1 MKLFCCVILAACAGM
16 DIREIN
22 PPNPVAP
29 LEVAL
34 TARDDL
40 WGAAA
45 RAQPNGPSY
54 DFFCRLLPPLR
65 YVNAAFEY
73 YPVVLSAPNAGVKA
87 RLLSNGSGLNAL
99 ANLSTWKEQGVPVSF
114 HVGPEAES
122 FGADLQRLDGPRY
135 ERGYLPVLHFSYA
148 QGEGRYTEEVFAA
161 VGSAAERRGLVWVR
175 LGIEGQKEGQVAAQ
189 FHASGLRTSEEGV
202 LNDSAGR
209 AVAWFGPGWMWDAAN
224 ARLAGQV
231 GPARPLTLALAT
243 LPLEPGAGVVE
254 IKETQYGREHQSALD
269 LWDSTLCRGA
279 RIEVPETIVNQA
291 WRSLV
296 AGLFVLMNQDRMFYS
311 AGNSYEREFE
321 AESGDAARA
330 LLQFGF
336 TDEVRR
342 VLPSLLVY
350 KQQKLDFHDA
360 GFKLQVLAH
369 YFWLTRDA
377 ASVRRWQSSWRSAV
391 DLIVTSREPSTG
403 LLPRENYCG
412 DVATQVYS
420 LNSNANSWKGLRDF
434 AAVLREIGEGEEAAA
449 LTAVATEFR
458 TAILAAVERSQRL
471 DVDPPFV
478 PVALFGEEK
487 PYESLTATKLGSY
500 WCLMSPYVLG
510 SGIFGPNSAQDGWI
524 LDYLQ
529 ERGGVFMGMIRFHQH
544 SGLFANEDAVDDLYG
559 VRYVDKLLERDEV
572 DSALTSFYG
581 KLAQGLTPGTFLGA
595 EGTGLR
601 PMQSPGGGEPGRAMY
616 LPPNA
621 SSQAFFLWMLRGLLV
636 QDRDLDD
643 DGKPETLRLGFATPR
658 RWLEDGN
665 RILVERLPTAFGPV
679 RFVLH
684 SRLAHGEVLAD
695 LTLPSDI
702 SCRKTWLRV
711 RVPEGWQ
718 VVSASRG
725 GVPMQVKAE
734 GTVDLSGLSG
744 RLTVRFG
751 VSRQARP

>member
-1 MKLFCCVILAACAGM
+1 MKLLCCVLLAACTGM
-16 DIREIN
+16 DLRGTD
-22 PPNPVAP
+22 PPDRVAS

-34 TARDDL
+34 AARDDL

-45 RAQPNGPSY
+45 RAQRDGPSY

-73 YPVVLSAPNAGVKA
+73 YPVVLSAPNAAVKA
-87 RLLSNGSGLNAL
+87 RLLSNGGGLNAL

-122 FGADLQRLDGPRY
+122 FGADLQSLDGPRC
-135 ERGYLPVLHFSYA
+135 ERGYLPVLRFSYA

-161 VGSAAERRGLVWVR
+161 VGSAAARRGLVWVR
-175 LGIEGQKEGQVAAQ
+175 FGIEGRKEGQVVAQ

-202 LNDSAGR
+202 LSDSAGR
-209 AVAWFGPGWMWDAAN
+209 AVAWFGAGWAWDAAN
-224 ARLAGQV
+224 ARLAGHV

-243 LPLEPGAGVVE
+243 LPLEPNSGTMQ
-254 IKETQYGREHQSALD
+254 INETQYDGEHQSALD
-269 LWDSTLCRGA
+269 LWDSTLRRGA
-279 RIEVPETIVNQA
+279 HIDVPEAVVNRA

-336 TDEVRR
+336 TNEVRLM
-342 VLPSLLVY
+342 LPSLLVY
-350 KQQKLDFHDA
+350 RQQNLDFHDA
-360 GFKLQVLAH
+360 GFKLQALAH

-377 ASVRRWQSSWRSAV
+377 ASIRTWQSSWRSAV
-391 DLIVTSREPSTG
+391 NLIVTSREPSTG

-434 AAVLREIGEGEEAAA
+434 AAVLREIGEEEEAAA

-458 TAILAAVERSQRL
+458 AAILAAVERSQRL

-487 PYESLTATKLGSY
+487 PYENLTATKLGSY

-529 ERGGVFMGMIRFHQH
+529 KRGGVFMGMIRFHQH

-601 PMQSPGGGEPGRAMY
+601 PMRPPGGGEPGRAMY

-636 QDRDLDD
+636 QDSDLDD

-665 RILVERLPTAFGPV
+665 RIVVERVPTAFGPV
-679 RFVLH
+679 GFVLH
-684 SRLAHGEVLAD
+684 SRLAQHEVLAE
-695 LTLPSDI
+695 LNLPSES
-702 SCRKTWLRV
+702 SCKKKWLRV
-711 RVPEGWQ
+711 RLPEGWQ
-718 VVSASRG
+718 VVSANRG
-725 GVPMQVKAE
+725 SVQMRLAEE
-734 GTVDLSGLSG
+734 GTMDLSGLSG
-744 RLTVRFG
+744 RLTVR
-751 VSRQARP
+751 VKVAQTR